1 MPARQFLK
9 ECQSKKCN
17 CFKNPERNAINYEVI
32 SITMPFVF
40 LGSFY
45 GVIIGKIIG
54 DTAQTVIYGVT
65 VAWSIY
71 TTMQKVI

>member
-1 MPARQFLK
+1 
-9 ECQSKKCN
+9 
-17 CFKNPERNAINYEVI
+17 
-32 SITMPFVF
+32 MPFVF

-54 DTAQTVIYGVT
+54 YTAQKIIYGVT

-71 TTMQKVI
+71 TTI

>member
-1 MPARQFLK
+1 
-9 ECQSKKCN
+9 
-17 CFKNPERNAINYEVI
+17 
-32 SITMPFVF
+32 MPFVF